1 MPAMARRIA
10 PRAGPSCAAEAT
22 RLGARVERDVRV
34 VGIDVDA
41 QTRCAHYHSPLD
53 VVALKFKCCGV
64 WHPCI
69 DCHRALADHAPL
81 PWPMAERSAEAVLCG
96 MCGSRMSIAAY
107 LDCANACPHCG
118 AAFNPGCAA
127 HHHLYFEMQEPS
139 AGGARGGH
147 PLASK
152 EPSAG
157 GARGGHPLAGESLS
171 RGREGIPLAKSD
183 G

>member
-1 MPAMARRIA
+1 MARRTA
-10 PRAGPSCAAEAT
+10 PDGGSCRVTKAT
-22 RLGARVERDVRV
+22 RHGVRV

-41 QTRCAHYHSPLD
+41 QTRCAHYHSALD

-81 PWPMAERSAEAVLCG
+81 PWPLAERSAEAVLCG
-96 MCGSRMSIAAY
+96 ACGTRMSIAAY
-107 LDCANACPHCG
+107 LACANACPHCG

-127 HHHLYFEMQEPS
+127 HYHLYFEMRALSGEREGIPSQEEPS
-139 AGGARGGH
+139 AG
-147 PLASK
+147 
-152 EPSAG
+152 E
-157 GARGGHPLAGESLS
+157 
-171 RGREGIPLAKSD
+171 REGIPLARNSN